1 MCFSPVGEETA
12 GAVIV
17 AAGEGQRLQG
27 PVRKPFLPLD
37 GTTVL
42 DRALSAFV
50 ECPRIGPIV
59 VVVAAAA
66 ADALRSRLPPRVTA
80 VVPGGATRRAS
91 VAAGLAV
98 LDEVGWVV
106 VHDGVRPFVTPELIS
121 RVVDAAAE
129 TGAATP
135 GLAVTDTLKVV
146 EGDRVRRTV
155 DRRGLVAVQTP
166 QAFRTTLLRRAH
178 AAVPLD
184 AHVTDD
190 AELVERLGVAVRVVP
205 GDPANLKITTLAD
218 YELARRYAG
227 RMAGDLRVGM
237 GVDAHRLVPDR
248 PLVLGGVRIPHARGL
263 EGHSDAD
270 ALTHAVIDALLGA
283 AGLPDIGRQ
292 FPPDDPAFRNADSLD
307 LLTRVVADL
316 ATAGWTVVN
325 VDAVVCAEEPRLA
338 PHVET
343 MRERLAE
350 VLGVAPACVGIK
362 ATTWEGLG
370 ATGRGDG
377 ITAQAVALV
386 RRQA

>member
-1 MCFSPVGEETA
+1 MREETA

-27 PVRKPFLPLD
+27 PVPKPFLPLG

-42 DRALSAFV
+42 DRALAAFV
-50 ECPRIGPIV
+50 ACPRIGPIV
-59 VVVAAAA
+59 VVVTAAA
-66 ADALRSRLPPRVTA
+66 ADALRSRLPAQVRA

-91 VAAGLAV
+91 VAAGLAA

-106 VHDGVRPFVTPELIS
+106 VHDGVRPFVTPELIT
-121 RVVDAAAE
+121 RVVDAAAD
-129 TGAATP
+129 TGAATL
-135 GLAVTDTLKVV
+135 GLAVTDTLKAV
-146 EGDRVRRTV
+146 EGDRVRCTV

-166 QAFRTTLLRRAH
+166 QAFRATLLRRAH
-178 AAVPLD
+178 GDVPLD
-184 AHVTDD
+184 APVTDD

-227 RMAGDLRVGM
+227 PGPGDLRVGV
-237 GVDAHRLVPDR
+237 GTDAHRLVPDR

-283 AGLPDIGRQ
+283 AGLPDIGRR
-292 FPPDDPAFRNADSLD
+292 FPPDVLAFRNADSLD
-307 LLTRVVADL
+307 LLARVVADL
-316 ATAGWTVVN
+316 AAAGWSVVN

-338 PHVET
+338 PHAEA
-343 MRERLAE
+343 MRERLAGA
-350 VLGVAPACVGIK
+350 LGVTPACVGVK

-370 ATGRGDG
+370 AAGRGDG
-377 ITAQAVALV
+377 ITAQAVALL
-386 RRQA
+386 RRRL